1 MEDDHRYYY
10 QCDRCSYQ
18 TPLKY
23 KFNNHMNGHNNVRNY
38 SCDQCDKMFIT
49 ASTLASHK
57 KWKHSAEEDKVCNQ
71 CSYSTKTGQKLN
83 EHIRVQHQ
91 LKGIKPYL
99 CPYCDFTC
107 ATSGNCRKHIKGKH
121 KGKEVRYD
129 CDKEYL
135 EVAKMARKEGNTNPL
150 IVQVQNIPKLE
161 SIVQAVEITQI
172 IDPNYQQLVPA
183 EPVIFDEFVQEDLC

>member
-1 MEDDHRYYY
+1 
-10 QCDRCSYQ
+10 
-18 TPLKY
+18 L
-23 KFNNHMNGHNNVRNY
+23 
-38 SCDQCDKMFIT
+38 
-49 ASTLASHK
+49 
-57 KWKHSAEEDKVCNQ
+57 
-71 CSYSTKTGQKLN
+71 QKLN

>member
-1 MEDDHRYYY
+1 LNKFIKNHRFGWHQLLVIY
-10 QCDRCSYQ
+10 
-18 TPLKY
+18 
-23 KFNNHMNGHNNVRNY
+23 
-38 SCDQCDKMFIT
+38 
-49 ASTLASHK
+49 
-57 KWKHSAEEDKVCNQ
+57 Q

-135 EVAKMARKEGNTNPL
+135 EVAKMARKEGNTNPISCEL
-150 IVQVQNIPKLE
+150 GGH
-161 SIVQAVEITQI
+161 
-172 IDPNYQQLVPA
+172 
-183 EPVIFDEFVQEDLC
+183 DLT